1 MCSHTLQ
8 SGRASLWLN
17 KVKIHGNGL
26 NNNRMKRKISDAL
39 LVNQYRTTQNIQGN
53 SIALELFN

>member
-8 SGRASLWLN
+8 SGHASLWFN

-39 LVNQYRTTQNIQGN
+39 LVN
-53 SIALELFN
+53 